1 MNSLET
7 ISRGI
12 EVQETIG
19 FKLFDEVDPVYHESL
34 YSFARIVYNYLKMQR
49 INERQAHSR

>member
-19 FKLFDEVDPVYHESL
+19 FECFQKVNPVYHDSL
-34 YSFARIVYNYLKMQR
+34 YAFARIIFNYLKMSKL
-49 INERQAHSR
+49 NEPA